1 MKKRTALVIAL
12 ALVFALSL
20 NTFSSAAQIQPYSVN
35 IRPELS
41 FDETTATCFVKVY
54 SPSDEIHLTL
64 TLRYGGTRCA
74 TWYANGTSSVTIR
87 ETKEVTKG
95 YTYTLTVSGTI
106 NGEPIEMGSVT
117 AVCS

>member
-20 NTFSSAAQIQPYSVN
+20 NTFSDATQIQPYS
-35 IRPELS
+35 RSFMPRLS
-41 FDETTATCFVKVY
+41 FEGTTASCYVNAY
-54 SPSDEIHLTL
+54 SHGDEISLTL

-74 TWYANGTSSVTIR
+74 TWYANGTSSVIIA

-106 NGEPIEMGSVT
+106 NGDPIEIRSVT